1 MNEHELT
8 CNVCQKTFKKQ
19 EYLTKHMRIHTGLRP
34 YKCSHCDKS
43 FTVSAALRRHERIH
57 TGETPYKC
65 PQCDRAFTQSGGLQ
79 IHLRTHTGEK
89 PYPCDICGKAFAT
102 ASTRRSHL
110 KVHKERSSPFIC
122 STCSRQFTY
131 KNSAYNHLK
140 KQHNGAGEVLTAT
153 FTEKLDDG
161 TTATSTTHIFNSD
174 EPAETTSVSEV
185 VSDHGSATVVVQE
198 SVDAE
203 VTTVIQKGKKPVR
216 VVEPPGG
223 VQPESGLELLA
234 TVATAI
240 SRP

>member
-19 EYLTKHMRIHTGLRP
+19 QYLTEHMKIHTGLKP
-34 YKCSHCDKS
+34 YKCSHCGKS
-43 FTVSAALRRHERIH
+43 FNHNATRRRHERIH

-65 PQCDRAFTQSGGLQ
+65 PHCDRSFAQTVGLK
-79 IHLRTHTGEK
+79 IHVRTHTGEK

-102 ASTRRSHL
+102 VNTRRIHL
-110 KVHKERSSPFIC
+110 KVHSKEKSSSFIC
-122 STCSRQFTY
+122 STCNKSSVYSSNIKRHIKT
-131 KNSAYNHLK
+131 
-140 KQHNGAGEVLTAT
+140 QHNGEGEVLTAT

-174 EPAETTSVSEV
+174 APAETTSVSEV

-198 SVDAE
+198 SVDTE

-216 VVEPPGG
+216 VVEPLGR

-234 TVATAI
+234 SVAEEI
-240 SRP
+240 HL